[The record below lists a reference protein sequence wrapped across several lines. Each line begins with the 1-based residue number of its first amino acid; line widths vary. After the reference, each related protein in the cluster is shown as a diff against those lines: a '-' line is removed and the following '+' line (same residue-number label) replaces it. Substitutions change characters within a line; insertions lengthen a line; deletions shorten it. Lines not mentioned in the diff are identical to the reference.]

1 MYTIIKEVFQ
11 MKALYIND
19 CQYNFIDNQGNL
31 VFSFQSPL
39 HQPITLLVIRKLQL
53 ASMIKGEWCE
63 SLEEISNQLSSLH
76 SLNSSEIGEIV
87 NFFELFNCNSKNLVD
102 TLPIKIVE
110 MLSSI
115 PTKSINSDK
124 FCLFLIE
131 SFEKNEIL
139 SHSIKEYHSCWRAL
153 ERHNIYTV
161 ADLITWSASDLKR
174 LIRNI
179 GDKTIADLEA
189 FLAENGLHLK
199 EE

>member
-1 MYTIIKEVFQ
+1 
-11 MKALYIND
+11 MKASYIND

-31 VFSFQSPL
+31 VFSFQSL
-39 HQPITLLVIRKLQL
+39 SNQPITSLDIRKLQL

-63 SLEEISNQLSSLH
+63 SLEEISHQLSSLH
-76 SLNSSEIGEIV
+76 SLNSSAIGEIV

-102 TLPIKIVE
+102 TLPIKIVK

-115 PTKSINSDK
+115 STKSINSDK

-131 SFEKNEIL
+131 SFEKNEVL
-139 SHSIKEYHSCWRAL
+139 SYPIELVHPRWRRL
-153 ERHNIYTV
+153 KYFGNIHTV
-161 ADLITWSASDLKR
+161 ADLINQTWSSLKK
-174 LIRNI
+174 IHGI